1 MKMSSE
7 NIKNFIVFIFPI
19 LFSFIYVKISI
30 HVKDDSS
37 QPLTQVKKWKRPVK
51 ISRRFTI
58 SKITK
63 YSFGPIKVES
73 LNTPISEV
81 CNITTM
87 KFSLKNIRKQKIPHN
102 WNLTLDRKK
111 FLYTKLNIYQWRP
124 KGIALTKT
132 ILIIDQYSQI
142 YITNKWKR

>member
-111 FLYTKLNIYQWRP
+111 FLYTKLNIYQWRL
-124 KGIALTKT
+124 KGIPLTKT
-132 ILIIDQYSQI
+132 ILIIDQY
-142 YITNKWKR
+142 